1 MNLPINNL
9 FLVTLLCLVSF
20 FLITFLYFNY
30 KKTKSLEMNR
40 LNYLF
45 LDLEKEKLVA
55 NKLNSVDLEISQIEK
70 QTQLKINKV
79 NTGVLNMHFSLTE
92 IFND

>member
-1 MNLPINNL
+1 
-9 FLVTLLCLVSF
+9 
-20 FLITFLYFNY
+20 
-30 KKTKSLEMNR
+30 MNR

-45 LDLEKEKLVA
+45 LALDKEKLVA

>member
-1 MNLPINNL
+1 MNLPINSL
-9 FLVTLLCLVSF
+9 FLVTILGLVSF

-30 KKTKSLEMNR
+30 KKTKSIEMNR

-45 LDLEKEKLVA
+45 LALNKEKLVA

-70 QTQLKINKV
+70 QIRLKINKV

>member
-1 MNLPINNL
+1 MNLPFNSLYFIVL
-9 FLVTLLCLVSF
+9 LSTFSTLLIF
-20 FLITFLYFNY
+20 ILYFNY
-30 KKTKSLEMNR
+30 KKTKSIEMNR

-45 LDLEKEKLVA
+45 LALDKEKLVA